1 MFTESFMSD
10 FMNSLALPKQ
20 VICSLPHHLSVHL
33 SLTSRSCS
41 LSPASS
47 PVCTRG
53 KKNTMATVKSLY
65 GTDVANGEPSQKV
78 FVQKLCFARQQA
90 ASQSPGQDWLHPVMW
105 KCNMFLSNT
114 SKTKT
119 YRMKI
124 FHKAVLSIS
133 EHFTILTTGL
143 QSLQ

>member
-1 MFTESFMSD
+1 MFTESFRLHEQLGAAKASD
-10 FMNSLALPKQ
+10 LFS
-20 VICSLPHHLSVHL
+20 
-33 SLTSRSCS
+33 
-41 LSPASS
+41 SS
-47 PVCTRG
+47 PSFCSSVSYFSLMFSVPCILSCLHER